1 MKYNHRYES
10 GYKTKVNRWLQ
21 TFSEFVEEGEFDD
34 FAVNED
40 DDSSQHAECDVESER
55 CGSSMEDVKSVVGSL
70 AEEPHDVWRDRL
82 RSRITPSNDEA
93 NHPGNA
99 DSEPG
104 DSPGEPDD
112 NRSDY
117 SKQSEFEHEGELD
130 NEYAESVVHVTEL
143 TTVMNAADYNS
154 RDADSDFLFDPE
166 DEREGAGGSDGGG
179 VLVPVVREQAD
190 ELIP

>member
-82 RSRITPSNDEA
+82 RSRITPSNGQNSVLSAAEDASPSEDS
-93 NHPGNA
+93 A
-99 DSEPG
+99 D
-104 DSPGEPDD
+104 
-112 NRSDY
+112 R
-117 SKQSEFEHEGELD
+117 QL
-130 NEYAESVVHVTEL
+130 
-143 TTVMNAADYNS
+143 
-154 RDADSDFLFDPE
+154 
-166 DEREGAGGSDGGG
+166 
-179 VLVPVVREQAD
+179 
-190 ELIP
+190 